1 MSAALCAKEK
11 GANKK
16 ACLQFFDMATPAKE
30 ALAKFTATA
39 KAGMEAKKKKKKS
52 KAQVALGI
60 NKK

>member
-16 ACLQFFDMATPAKE
+16 ACLQFFDMAIPQEE
-30 ALAKFTATA
+30 ALAKFTATS
-39 KAGMEAKKKKKKS
+39 KASMKAKKKKKKS
-52 KAQVALGI
+52 KAQIALGI

>member
-16 ACLQFFDMATPAKE
+16 ACLQFFDMATPQKE
-30 ALAKFTATA
+30 ALAKFTATN
-39 KAGMEAKKKKKKS
+39 KAGMKAKKKKKS
-52 KAQVALGI
+52 KAQIALGI